1 MRHALYN
8 NHKENKTL
16 GSGPI
21 EGAKGSYFPNLLK
34 GPRAKDKKPEE
45 PVSGDPFLATRIKFL
60 LDKYKADPETTNKI
74 LTETQMYEVNRTI
87 AQDLKNA
94 DSEKQ
99 LTEEFIEF
107 LNSI

>member
-8 NHKENKTL
+8 NQKKNKTL
-16 GSGPI
+16 GSGPF
-21 EGAKGSYFPNLLK
+21 GDTKGSYFPYRPK
-34 GPRAKDKKPEE
+34 GPRAKNKKSGE

-60 LDKYKADPETTNKI
+60 LDKYKTDPKTISKI

-87 AQDLKNA
+87 ARDLKNA

>member
-8 NHKENKTL
+8 NHKENKPL
-16 GSGPI
+16 GSGAI
-21 EGAKGSYFPNLLK
+21 EGTKGSYFPNLLK
-34 GPRAKDKKPEE
+34 RPRAKDKTPEE

-60 LDKYKADPETTNKI
+60 LDKYKADPATTNKI

-87 AQDLKNA
+87 ARDLKNVE
-94 DSEKQ
+94 SEKQ

>member
-1 MRHALYN
+1 MRHSLFI
-8 NHKENKTL
+8 NHMTSNKH

-21 EGAKGSYFPNLLK
+21 GGTKGSYFPNQPK
-34 GPRAKDKKPEE
+34 GPRAKNKKPEE

-87 AQDLKNA
+87 ARDLKSA
-94 DSEKQ
+94 ESEKQ

>member
-1 MRHALYN
+1 MRHFLYN
-8 NHKENKTL
+8 NHKKNKKL
-16 GSGPI
+16 GSGPVDCI
-21 EGAKGSYFPNLLK
+21 KGKYFPNLPK
-34 GPRAKDKKPEE
+34 SPRAKNRKPGE

-87 AQDLKNA
+87 ARDLKSA
-94 DSEKQ
+94 ESEKQ

>member
-1 MRHALYN
+1 MKHALYN
-8 NHKENKTL
+8 NHKENKNL
-16 GSGPI
+16 GSGPSD
-21 EGAKGSYFPNLLK
+21 GTKGSYFPICRK
-34 GPRAKDKKPEE
+34 EPRAKNKKSGE

-87 AQDLKNA
+87 ARDLKNA

>member
-1 MRHALYN
+1 MKHALYN
-8 NHKENKTL
+8 NHKKNKTL

-21 EGAKGSYFPNLLK
+21 EGAKGSYFPNLPK
-34 GPRAKDKKPEE
+34 GPRAKNKKSGE

-87 AQDLKNA
+87 ARDLKSA
-94 DSEKQ
+94 ESEKQ